1 MKYLFK
7 YILLLLLLLYCS
19 SLFSQKTK
27 SIIIVDTLAKPVKI
41 FSFEIVDSVKI
52 DKKIKFIVDSLNNS
66 GYLSPQI
73 IEDFNDSTVA
83 VISGVQYKWAKIDF
97 SKDDEELL
105 SLVNYDISNLEN
117 KYISPKEISFLSEK
131 ILFFLENSGY
141 PFSDVKMDSIVFEN
155 TDSIS
160 AKLVVRKNKKIYFDS
175 INVVSGIDLSSKYL
189 ENYLEIKKGDVFDK
203 RMVEKAAKK
212 LDNLPFVTLSNPP
225 TVSFFGSG
233 ATLNLNLK
241 EKKVNR
247 FDFLLGLIPD
257 NTGVRKYKLTG
268 EITAEFLNKLGSGE
282 KIYFNYKNMAQGRQ
296 NLILNLNYPFILD
309 MPYGLDSKF
318 NIFINEDQ
326 YRDVNLNLGVQY
338 LFKGV
343 NYVKTYWKLFSSRL
357 LTVDSA
363 SILSLGRLPDK
374 LDIVSNSVGMQLGY
388 KDLDYFFNPGKGIE
402 IVIDA
407 NAGQRKII
415 KNLQIINLL
424 NQNIDFSNSYDSL
437 KIVSYVFNIAENIS
451 FYYPLNSKIVL
462 KIANKSA
469 WKKSAN
475 RLYQNELFRLGGNK
489 LLRGFDEES
498 IPASIYSVSTAEIRL
513 LIDRNSFLFAFM
525 DYAYIYNPFSTASVK
540 DTPFGTGVGV
550 NFDTKGGILSI
561 AAAVGKQY
569 ENPLDFKNIKIHIG
583 YVSLF

>member
-1 MKYLFK
+1 MRYLFK

-212 LDNLPFVTLSNPP
+212 LGNLPFVTLSNPP

>member
-83 VISGVQYKWAKIDF
+83 VIPGVQYKWAKIDF

-498 IPASIYSVSTAEIRL
+498 IPASIYSVSTAEIHL